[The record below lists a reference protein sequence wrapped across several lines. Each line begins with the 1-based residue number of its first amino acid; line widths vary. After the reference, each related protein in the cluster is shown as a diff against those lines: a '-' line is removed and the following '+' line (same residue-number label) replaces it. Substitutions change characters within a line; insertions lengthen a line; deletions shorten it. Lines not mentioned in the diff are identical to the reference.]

1 MLQPEPGLIF
11 WTLLVFLIVLFLLT
25 KFAWK
30 PIIKALKEREDSIE
44 ESLNSAEKAREEMAK
59 LKAENEKL
67 LAEAIVERDKIFKEA
82 REASSRII
90 DEAKEKASQEGAKL
104 IENAKE
110 VINNE
115 KQAALAEVKNQVAS
129 LSIQIAEKLLRK
141 KLSDIEDQKELIK
154 ELIDEVSIN

>member
-67 LAEAIVERDKIFKEA
+67 LAEAIVERDKMFKEA

>member
-1 MLQPEPGLIF
+1 MLQPEFGLIF

-30 PIIKALKEREDSIE
+30 PITKALKEREDSIE

-67 LAEAIVERDKIFKEA
+67 LAEAIVERDKRFKEA

-141 KLSDIEDQKELIK
+141 KLSDIEVQKELIDD
-154 ELIDEVSIN
+154 LIKDISVN

>member
-1 MLQPEPGLIF
+1 MLQPEFGLIF

-30 PIIKALKEREDSIE
+30 PITKALKEREDSIE

-67 LAEAIVERDKIFKEA
+67 LAEAIVERDKMFKEA
-82 REASSRII
+82 REASSRMI
-90 DEAKEKASQEGAKL
+90 DEAKEKASQEGAKI

-129 LSIQIAEKLLRK
+129 LSIKIAEKLLRK
-141 KLSDIEDQKELIK
+141 KLSDIEVQKELMDDLIK
-154 ELIDEVSIN
+154 DISVN

>member
-1 MLQPEPGLIF
+1 MLQPEFGLIF

-30 PIIKALKEREDSIE
+30 PITKALKEREDSIE

-67 LAEAIVERDKIFKEA
+67 LAEAIVERDKMFKEA

-141 KLSDIEDQKELIK
+141 KLSDIEVQKELIDD
-154 ELIDEVSIN
+154 LIKDISVN

>member
-1 MLQPEPGLIF
+1 MLQPEFGLIF

-30 PIIKALKEREDSIE
+30 PITKALKEREDSIE

-67 LAEAIVERDKIFKEA
+67 LAEAIVERDKMFKEA

-90 DEAKEKASQEGAKL
+90 DEAKEKASQEGAKI

-129 LSIQIAEKLLRK
+129 LSIKIAEKLLRK
-141 KLSDIEDQKELIK
+141 KLSDIEVQKELIDA
-154 ELIDEVSIN
+154 LIKDISVN